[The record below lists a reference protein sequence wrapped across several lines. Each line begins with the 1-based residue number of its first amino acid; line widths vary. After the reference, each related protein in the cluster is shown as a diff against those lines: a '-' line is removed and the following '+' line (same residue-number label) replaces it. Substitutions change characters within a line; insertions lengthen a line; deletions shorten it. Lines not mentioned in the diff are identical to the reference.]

1 MTLYEMTEAAKALY
15 EMLETEEV
23 DEQVISDTLEG
34 MGANLKLEDYCKII
48 KQFKADAEQY
58 KAEADRLKKKQAA
71 AEKSVKRLTDRVLA
85 YMSATGKTKEK
96 AGVFNIRVSQSK
108 AVNIINE
115 NIIPDDYLIT
125 QPAKV
130 DKMKIKKLLLA
141 GEVVAGAELQ
151 TNNNLQIK

>member
-15 EMLETEEV
+15 EMLEAEEV